1 MVDKALPQHC
11 GEDGNDQDA
20 SLRRADYVFRRQLLR
35 VLMGHA
41 SKLMLER
48 WRQEDH
54 KLENTFHSGEG
65 SSSLPERVGMLLTL

>member
-1 MVDKALPQHC
+1 M
-11 GEDGNDQDA
+11 
-20 SLRRADYVFRRQLLR
+20 FRRQLLR

-54 KLENTFHSGEG
+54 KLENTFYSGEG
-65 SSSLPERVGMLLTL
+65 SSSLPERVGMLLTLRKLLFT